1 MSISHSRVWINWG
14 ELYLLNISENNT
26 DGKCSGLWIRF
37 FLMAILLIVTLGC
50 SPQQE
55 APALTKQSEVARA
68 VTVAEVVLKPMV
80 ERLVVSGLLVSWEEV
95 AVYSELTGYRV
106 ANVLFEEGAVIE
118 KGQVLAEL
126 IPELLQVQIL
136 QATASLEE
144 ARAQA
149 AQATSEAARV
159 SNFDGKGI
167 LSDQDMDVRRLKARA
182 ATANVKVAKARL
194 AELQILEKRLL
205 VRSPVAGVI
214 LERNV
219 REGDIANSN
228 TQMFSIARDG
238 IIEVAAEV
246 PEHALAGISLGQ
258 IATIVLPSGTELEG
272 VTRLI
277 SPRIDA
283 KTKLG
288 KVRIRLPR
296 HSELR
301 SGGYARV
308 SFESQPVPIPAV
320 PEKAI
325 QFEAGGPSVV
335 VIDGENRA
343 RRLALQ
349 TTTRANGFVAF
360 KNGPPVGSKVALGGG
375 AFLLEGDLV
384 KPVYDGFN
392 ENPPAQQE
400 SQ

>member
-288 KVRIRLPR
+288 KVRVRLPR

-392 ENPPAQQE
+392 ENPQSQQE